1 MHLSKKLVS
10 VVVVIVAVVA
20 GSAAY
25 AAIPDAGGVIHGCY
39 VKSGGSLRVIDA
51 TVTNCKSGETSLDWN
66 QNGQPGLPGPQGPQG
81 ATGPKG
87 DTGAKGDPG
96 PQGIAGPQG
105 PKGDTG
111 ATGATGP
118 QGAKGDTGS
127 GVLKTIAGLV
137 SDAGALQVG
146 SGVTASK
153 AGPGDYVLTFPAGT
167 WQSFPVIQ
175 VTPFGLPGF
184 FPVAEISSLVGNGD
198 GSMVAHILIS
208 KTAGT
213 FTPGDAAFWF
223 TATAS

>member
-1 MHLSKKLVS
+1 MYLSKKLVA
-10 VVVVIVAVVA
+10 VAVVIVAAVA
-20 GSAAY
+20 GSAAF
-25 AAIPDAGGVIHGCY
+25 AAIPGAGGVIHACY
-39 VKSGGSLRVIDA
+39 TKSGGSIRVIDA
-51 TVTNCKSGETSLDWN
+51 GVTNCKSTETSLDWN
-66 QNGQPGLPGPQGPQG
+66 QQGQPGVAGPQGIQG

-87 DTGAKGDPG
+87 DTGAKGDAG
-96 PQGIAGPQG
+96 PQGIPGPQG

-118 QGAKGDTGS
+118 QGPKGDTGS

-137 SDAGALQVG
+137 SDAGTLQIG
-146 SGVTASK
+146 SGVTSSK
-153 AGPGDYVLTFPAGT
+153 ADTGDYVLTFPAGT

-184 FPVAEISSLVGNGD
+184 FPVAEVSYLVAGAD
-198 GSMVAHILIS
+198 GSAVAHIIVS

-213 FTPGDAAFWF
+213 FTPGDASFWF

>member
-1 MHLSKKLVS
+1 MYLSKKLIAVA
-10 VVVVIVAVVA
+10 VVIVAVAA
-20 GSAAY
+20 GSTAF
-25 AAIPDAGGVIHGCY
+25 AAIPDAGGVIHGCF

-51 TVTNCKSGETSLDWN
+51 TVTNCKSTEMSLEWN
-66 QNGQPGLPGPQGPQG
+66 QHGQPGVPGPQGLQG

-87 DTGAKGDPG
+87 DTGAKGDAG
-96 PQGIAGPQG
+96 PQGVPGPQG

-111 ATGATGP
+111 ATGASGP
-118 QGAKGDTGS
+118 QGPKGDTGS

-137 SDAGALQVG
+137 GEAGTLQIG

-153 AGPGDYVLTFPAGT
+153 ADTGDYVLTFPAGT

-184 FPVAEISSLVGNGD
+184 FPVAEVSSIVGNGD
-198 GSMVAHILIS
+198 GGGVAHILIS

-213 FTPGDAAFWF
+213 FTPGDASFWF